1 MTTLFD
7 SQPGIDGDPLRFQ
20 NAQSGGLITVNAANT
35 FVELTV
41 NSAVTNGYAV
51 RQSYEYVPYQPGKS
65 KLFMATGTLMT
76 TIVNNTVARVGCFD
90 TGPNLSL
97 QSNGNGHYFELQ
109 VDGSGNVSM
118 HLVERL
124 NGDTT
129 TDINM
134 PDWNYDAFGQG
145 AKNPSGVTITP
156 SDFIGNAFIFA
167 MDQEWLAVGQ
177 VRMGFVF
184 NGEFHYAHFLTH
196 SGIPP
201 GGTAMNQ
208 GADTNGTGTISIPYT
223 ATAKLP
229 VRWEIRT
236 AAGESLAS
244 PATLYA
250 ICASVQ
256 SEGGYIPTGLPFS
269 TISPVSS
276 TTEAMIGIRLR
287 PEYNNRRT
295 LLLTGIE
302 VAGDSGAGS
311 LGSWLLLLFTPS
323 DSELFPG
330 AGWTD
335 VDSTYSGAQ
344 VANNFAVT
352 VSEGVVLASG
362 FIAGRASASF
372 NFDSYIASPRVN
384 SAINGLSRV
393 LVLYNRDLPNQPAV
407 YGSLSWLEIS

>member
-1 MTTLFD
+1 
-7 SQPGIDGDPLRFQ
+7 
-20 NAQSGGLITVNAANT
+20 
-35 FVELTV
+35 
-41 NSAVTNGYAV
+41 
-51 RQSYEYVPYQPGKS
+51 
-65 KLFMATGTLMT
+65 
-76 TIVNNTVARVGCFD
+76 
-90 TGPNLSL
+90 
-97 QSNGNGHYFELQ
+97 
-109 VDGSGNVSM
+109 
-118 HLVERL
+118 
-124 NGDTT
+124 
-129 TDINM
+129 
-134 PDWNYDAFGQG
+134 
-145 AKNPSGVTITP
+145 
-156 SDFIGNAFIFA
+156 
-167 MDQEWLAVGQ
+167 
-177 VRMGFVF
+177 
-184 NGEFHYAHFLTH
+184 
-196 SGIPP
+196 
-201 GGTAMNQ
+201 MNQ

-330 AGWTD
+330 RGLD
-335 VDSTYSGAQ
+335 RRG
-344 VANNFAVT
+344 
-352 VSEGVVLASG
+352 L
-362 FIAGRASASF
+362 
-372 NFDSYIASPRVN
+372 YIFRCS
-384 SAINGLSRV
+384 SR
-393 LVLYNRDLPNQPAV
+393 Q
-407 YGSLSWLEIS
+407 